1 MKKKFKV
8 EVECANCA
16 AKMEE
21 ACKKI
26 GGIKDISINF
36 LTQKMA
42 VDFVEGVKEEEILK
56 NIEET
61 CRKIERDFEFIG

>member
-1 MKKKFKV
+1 M
-8 EVECANCA
+8 ECANCA

-26 GGIKDISINF
+26 EGIKDISINF

-42 VDFVEGVKEEEILK
+42 VDFVEGVKQDEILK
-56 NIEET
+56 I
-61 CRKIERDFEFIG
+61 